1 MKIKDYVVFSED
13 FSEAVQVS
21 FALSRHDWSELQKSE
36 HWHFVERFL
45 AAKERKSDE
54 WFQED
59 ARHTNKTPIETSKA
73 LRDVG
78 ISLGTKVDNTDI
90 EDRTKYLEGITYY
103 EWKKISTAVN
113 RYFDEQIR
121 ESQKKMK
128 LTESE
133 RVNQLIHSQFG

>member
-36 HWHFVERFL
+36 HWYFVERFL
-45 AAKERKSDE
+45 AAKEKKNDE

-78 ISLGTKVDNTDI
+78 ISLGTKVDNTNI
-90 EDRTKYLEGITYY
+90 EERKR
-103 EWKKISTAVN
+103 EWK
-113 RYFDEQIR
+113 
-121 ESQKKMK
+121 
-128 LTESE
+128 
-133 RVNQLIHSQFG
+133 